1 MRHAASTMDDGD
13 VRLARRRTAGWAVAA
28 LGPPLLTAALLRVAG
43 PPHATN
49 VAFAYLL
56 IVLAA
61 AAVGGVGPGAT
72 ASLAA
77 FLLFNFYFIEPLG
90 SLTVSTRRDVG
101 VLGGFL
107 VTTLVVSAMLASV
120 ERRRAD
126 AEREAADTRL
136 LYDLSVTIAEPIGA
150 DLAALAASAEER
162 LGLAHVAVAVRRD
175 GALEVLRARDETAL
189 RTAVDH
195 PGKGVALAGG
205 PLAAGGDLVLA
216 AFAAP
221 GHDVDDRQRALLD
234 AIAALTV
241 AAADRI
247 EQQRQRRHVEVL
259 QETDKQRSA
268 LLAAVS
274 HDLRTPLAAMTTA
287 AGALDDASLPT
298 AERGELARSIVVEG
312 ERLDRMVRN
321 LLDLGR
327 IEGGALA
334 ADREVVPVDELVGV
348 VLTRVRPRLGD
359 RMLDV
364 TVPADLPAVLVDPT
378 QIDQVLGNLVENTLV
393 HTPPAAGLAVTARA
407 DGPYVTIRVADDGP
421 GIRAENA
428 DAVFERFVRGGTSK
442 GSGLGL
448 AIARA
453 YATANDA
460 QLDLVPTPAGTAFD
474 LRLPAVEAG

>member
-1 MRHAASTMDDGD
+1 M
-13 VRLARRRTAGWAVAA
+13 RLARRRAAGWVVAV

-43 PPHATN
+43 PAHATN

-56 IVLAA
+56 VVLAA
-61 AAVGGVGPGAT
+61 AAVGGVGPGAI

-77 FLLFNFYFIEPLG
+77 FLLFNFWFIEPLG
-90 SLTVSTRRDVG
+90 SLTVSARADAG

-107 VTTLVVSAMLASV
+107 VTALVVSAMLASV

-136 LYDLSVTIAEPIGA
+136 LYDLSVTIAEPSGG
-150 DLAALAASAEER
+150 DLPALAAGAEER

-175 GALEVLRARDETAL
+175 GALEVLRARDEAAL
-189 RTAVDH
+189 RTGIDA
-195 PGKGVALAGG
+195 PGRGTALAAR
-205 PLAAGGDLVLA
+205 PLAAGGELVLV

-221 GHDVDDRQRALLD
+221 GHDVDGRQRALLD
-234 AIAALTV
+234 AIAALSV
-241 AAADRI
+241 AAADRV

-287 AGALDDASLPT
+287 AGALDDALLP
-298 AERGELARSIVVEG
+298 AAARGALARSIVVEG
-312 ERLDRMVRN
+312 DRLDRMVRN

-327 IEGGALA
+327 IEGGVLA

-348 VLTRVRPRLGD
+348 VLTRIRPRLGE
-359 RMLDV
+359 RRLDV
-364 TVPADLPAVLVDPT
+364 SVPDDLPAVLVDPT

-393 HTPPAAGLAVTARA
+393 HTPPGAGLAVTARA
-407 DGPYVTIRVADDGP
+407 DGAYVTVRVADEGP
-421 GIRAENA
+421 GIAPADA
-428 DAVFERFVRGGTSK
+428 DAVFERFFRGGTSAS

-453 YATANDA
+453 YANANSA
-460 QLDLVPTPAGTAFD
+460 ELDLVPVPSGTAFD